1 MAEIEFIYED
11 KKTIIQ
17 CNLDDKIEDILKNL

>member
-1 MAEIEFIYED
+1 MAQIEFIYED